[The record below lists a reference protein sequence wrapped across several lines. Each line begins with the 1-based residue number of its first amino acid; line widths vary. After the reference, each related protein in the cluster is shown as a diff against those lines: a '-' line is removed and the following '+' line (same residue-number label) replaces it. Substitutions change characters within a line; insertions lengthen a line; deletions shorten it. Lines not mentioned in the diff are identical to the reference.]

1 MLNKIVR
8 ILLRYERLRQ
18 VVINQMMD
26 ECDFTN
32 VTISDAKNFHISDC
46 YIGNLTIIKSDGVN
60 VHHNEIKCCSV
71 NKKKI

>member
-1 MLNKIVR
+1 
-8 ILLRYERLRQ
+8 
-18 VVINQMMD
+18 MMD